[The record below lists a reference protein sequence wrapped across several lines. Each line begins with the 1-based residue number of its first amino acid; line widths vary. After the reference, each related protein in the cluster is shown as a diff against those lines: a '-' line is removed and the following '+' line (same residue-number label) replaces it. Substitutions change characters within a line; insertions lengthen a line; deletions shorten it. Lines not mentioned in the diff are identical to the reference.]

1 MKRSFRHWT
10 FRYLIDRT
18 ELLLYERRHP
28 DLPWLT
34 REAVDFLASW
44 LQPSDHGLEW
54 GSGRSTVWLAQ
65 RVSRLVSIEHNEAWY
80 DRVKVMLAARNL
92 ANVDY
97 RLHVANPQVDSAS
110 MDHPYVVAGSKFL
123 SGGADFVLVDGAFRD
138 YCAAIALS
146 RVKPGGIIIVDN
158 ANWFL
163 PYESRAPSSIPKNAK
178 PATPLWQEF
187 LGQVKGWRHYWT
199 GNGITNTVIYFKPLS
214 MAPAPVVTR
223 QLSKY

>member
-65 RVSRLVSIEHNEAWY
+65 RVSRLVSIEHN
-80 DRVKVMLAARNL
+80 
-92 ANVDY
+92 
-97 RLHVANPQVDSAS
+97 
-110 MDHPYVVAGSKFL
+110 
-123 SGGADFVLVDGAFRD
+123 
-138 YCAAIALS
+138 
-146 RVKPGGIIIVDN
+146 
-158 ANWFL
+158 
-163 PYESRAPSSIPKNAK
+163 
-178 PATPLWQEF
+178 
-187 LGQVKGWRHYWT
+187 
-199 GNGITNTVIYFKPLS
+199 
-214 MAPAPVVTR
+214 
-223 QLSKY
+223 